1 MNKKHLKI
9 FRWLWIGFM
18 VPPVV
23 WLSAGLYF
31 EIWSAGELIRIMLS
45 PYIWIYVILIIG
57 AVTFI
62 MYREIRKIDTFIDEK
77 TGEERAQKAV
87 YRMPFIFLLSM
98 TFYCIVGPNVALLG
112 QTLNNPF
119 LDRFEYML
127 AELLGIPLILL
138 FSIPFFLL
146 YLRTVENYSR
156 ELPLPAEKYRFMPL
170 SSKLFITFLL
180 NLFGGMLTLFIAGMS
195 LVYKVPAES
204 IVQVFLFKSSI
215 AALLVFS
222 ISLINLLLTIKAVV
236 NPIKTMIE
244 AFTELFK
251 SISEGKG
258 NLQIE
263 FNVSVRDEIGYV
275 FNQFSQFIEGF
286 SDLVRKI
293 QITGENSEHMNM
305 ELARVIKNNSLQ
317 LDRVAQMT
325 GSVEQNTNSL
335 EGSLD
340 KISQSST
347 DTADFFG
354 KLEEQLNEQ
363 RQVYGTLNS
372 ENENISRGIK
382 EELAKLSHLISQ
394 FENVQSSAQEAE
406 RSMVST
412 IANVESLNKS
422 TMIIESTTGL
432 IDDVAQ
438 KTNLLAMNASI
449 EAAHAGQ
456 SGRGFAVVAGEIR
469 KLAEETQ
476 KNSNNINSSLQDMT
490 EAINATT
497 ESSTRTEKSLKSM
510 IGKISNLSTLS
521 LQLGEFLTS
530 IQTSFAGLNGSM
542 EQMDRNMSGLTG
554 RSSDVK
560 VNLEQFVDV
569 FRQFSESFGKTR
581 VTVQSVKRSLDEVQE
596 AMNRMNQLGKQTSD
610 SVQSIHKVV
619 VGYEV
624 R

>member
-1 MNKKHLKI
+1 
-9 FRWLWIGFM
+9 M

-31 EIWSAGELIRIMLS
+31 EIWSTEELIRIMLS
-45 PYIWIYVILIIG
+45 PYIWIYVVMIIG
-57 AVTFI
+57 AVTYI
-62 MYREIRKIDTFIDEK
+62 MYREIRNIDSFLDGE
-77 TGEERAQKAV
+77 TGRERAQKAV
-87 YRMPFIFLLSM
+87 YRLPFIFLLSM

-119 LDRFEYML
+119 LDNFEYML

-146 YLRTVENYSR
+146 YLRAVENYSKD
-156 ELPLPAEKYRFMPL
+156 LPLPADKYRFMPL

-180 NLFGGMLTLFIAGMS
+180 NLFGGMLTLLIAGMS
-195 LVYKVPAES
+195 LVYKVQPES
-204 IVQVFLFKSSI
+204 IVEVFLLKSSI

-236 NPIKTMIE
+236 NPIKSMIQ
-244 AFTELFK
+244 AFSQLFN
-251 SISEGKG
+251 SISQGKG
-258 NLQIE
+258 SLKVD
-263 FNVSVRDEIGYV
+263 FDVAVRDEIGYV
-275 FNQFSQFIEGF
+275 FDQFGQFIEGF
-286 SDLVRKI
+286 SELVKKI
-293 QITGENSEHMNM
+293 QITGENSEQMNR
-305 ELARVIKNNSLQ
+305 ELAGVIENNSRQ
-317 LDRVAQMT
+317 LNRVAQLT
-325 GSVEQNTNSL
+325 GSVEQDTNSL
-335 EGSLD
+335 EGSLGR
-340 KISQSST
+340 ISQSNS

-354 KLEEQLNEQ
+354 KLEDQLIEQ
-363 RQVYGTLNS
+363 RQVYGILNS
-372 ENENISRGIK
+372 ENEKISQGIK
-382 EELAKLSHLISQ
+382 EEMARLSHLIAQ
-394 FENVQSSAQEAE
+394 FENIQSSALEAE
-406 RSMVST
+406 KSMIST

-476 KNSNNINSSLQDMT
+476 KNSNNINVSLQDMT
-490 EAINATT
+490 EAISATT

-510 IGKISNLSTLS
+510 IGKIGDLSTLS
-521 LQLGEFLTS
+521 KQLGDFLTS
-530 IQTSFAGLNGSM
+530 IQTSFAGLNRSM

-569 FRQFSESFGKTR
+569 FRQFSESFGNTR
-581 VTVQSVKRSLDEVQE
+581 KTVQSVKNSLDEVQD
-596 AMNRMNQLGKQTSD
+596 AMTRMNALGNRTSD
-610 SVQSIHKVV
+610 SVQSLHRVV
-619 VGYEV
+619 EGYEV